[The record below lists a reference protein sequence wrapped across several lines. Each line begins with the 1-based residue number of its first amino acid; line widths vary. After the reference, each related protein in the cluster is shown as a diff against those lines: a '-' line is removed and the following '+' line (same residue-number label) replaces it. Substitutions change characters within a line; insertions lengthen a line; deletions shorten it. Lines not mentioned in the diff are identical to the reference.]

1 MIMKNIKITIIKVLS
16 VLFVITL
23 VALLASIAENRQ
35 LQGDLDRQISNVS
48 ALTYDIK
55 YDKLDDSLPVAQNTA
70 LQAKV
75 SELEQLHLTDTKLI
89 KDLKVKLKDVQAQHT
104 LSAETA
110 DTVSIAPVPGTADS
124 VFAYNDKWLSLHI
137 DIPKRECQ
145 YIAYDSLTTIVSR
158 TYKHRFLWWRWGTKG
173 YEVRIVSFNPH
184 ARIKYS
190 RYIEVEK

>member
-1 MIMKNIKITIIKVLS
+1 MKDIKLNIIKVLS
-16 VLFVITL
+16 VLLVIAL
-23 VALLASIAENRQ
+23 VACFVSVTENKR
-35 LQGDLDRQISNVS
+35 LQGDLDRQTSNVG

-75 SELEQLHLTDTKLI
+75 AELERLHLADTRLI

-145 YIAYDSLTTIVSR
+145 YVAYDSLTTIVSR

>member
-1 MIMKNIKITIIKVLS
+1 MKDIKLNIIKVLS
-16 VLFVITL
+16 VLLVIAL
-23 VALLASIAENRQ
+23 VACFVSVTENKR
-35 LQGDLDRQISNVS
+35 LQGDLDRQTSNVG

-75 SELEQLHLTDTKLI
+75 AELERLHLADTRLI
-89 KDLKVKLKDVQAQHT
+89 KDLKVKLKDVQALHT
-104 LSAETA
+104 MSAETA
-110 DTVSIAPVPGTADS
+110 DTVIIAPVPGTADS
-124 VFAYNDKWLSLHI
+124 VFAYKDQWLSLHI

-158 TYKHRFLWWRWGTKG
+158 TYKHKFLWWRWGTKG

-184 ARIKYS
+184 SQIKYS
-190 RYIEVEK
+190 RYIEVVK

>member
-1 MIMKNIKITIIKVLS
+1 MKDIKLNIIKVLS
-16 VLFVITL
+16 VLLVIAL
-23 VALLASIAENRQ
+23 VACFVSVTENKR
-35 LQGDLDRQISNVS
+35 LQGDLDRQTSNVG

-75 SELEQLHLTDTKLI
+75 AELERLHLADTRLI
-89 KDLKVKLKDVQAQHT
+89 KDLKVKLKDVQALHT
-104 LSAETA
+104 MSAETA
-110 DTVSIAPVPGTADS
+110 DTVIIAPVPGTADS
-124 VFAYNDKWLSLHI
+124 VFAYKDQWLSLHI

-158 TYKHRFLWWRWGTKG
+158 TYKHKFLWWRWGTKG

-184 ARIKYS
+184 SKIKYS
-190 RYIEVEK
+190 RYIEVVK

>member
-1 MIMKNIKITIIKVLS
+1 MKDIKITIINVLS

-23 VALLASIAENRQ
+23 AALLAIISENRQ
-35 LQGDLDRQISNVS
+35 LQGDLDRQTSNVS

-55 YDKLDDSLPVAQNTA
+55 YDKLNDSLPVAQNTA

-110 DTVSIAPVPGTADS
+110 DTVIITPVPGTADS
-124 VFAYNDKWLSLHI
+124 DRKSV
-137 DIPKRECQ
+137 
-145 YIAYDSLTTIVSR
+145 V
-158 TYKHRFLWWRWGTKG
+158 
-173 YEVRIVSFNPH
+173 
-184 ARIKYS
+184 
-190 RYIEVEK
+190 

>member
-1 MIMKNIKITIIKVLS
+1 MKDIKLNIIKVLS
-16 VLFVITL
+16 VLLVIAL
-23 VALLASIAENRQ
+23 VACFVSVTENKR
-35 LQGDLDRQISNVS
+35 LQGDLDRQTSNVG

-75 SELEQLHLTDTKLI
+75 AELERLHLADTRLI
-89 KDLKVKLKDVQAQHT
+89 KDLKVKLKDVQALHSM
-104 LSAETA
+104 SAETA
-110 DTVSIAPVPGTADS
+110 DTVIIAPVPGTADS
-124 VFAYNDKWLSLHI
+124 VFAYKDQWLSLHI

-145 YIAYDSLTTIVSR
+145 YITYDSLTTIVSR
-158 TYKHRFLWWRWGTKG
+158 TYKHKFLWWRWGTKG

-190 RYIEVEK
+190 RYIEVKK

>member
-1 MIMKNIKITIIKVLS
+1 MKDIKLNIIKVLS
-16 VLFVITL
+16 VLLVIAL
-23 VALLASIAENRQ
+23 VACFVSVTENKR
-35 LQGDLDRQISNVS
+35 LQGDLDRQTSNVG

-75 SELEQLHLTDTKLI
+75 AELERLHLADTRLI
-89 KDLKVKLKDVQAQHT
+89 KDLKVKLKDVQALHT
-104 LSAETA
+104 MSAETA
-110 DTVSIAPVPGTADS
+110 DTVIIAPVPGTADS
-124 VFAYNDKWLSLHI
+124 VFAYKDQWLSLHI

-158 TYKHRFLWWRWGTKG
+158 TYKHKFLWWRWGTKG

>member
-1 MIMKNIKITIIKVLS
+1 MKDIKLNIIKVLS
-16 VLFVITL
+16 VLLVIAL
-23 VALLASIAENRQ
+23 VACFVSVTENKR
-35 LQGDLDRQISNVS
+35 LQGDLDRQTSNVG

-75 SELEQLHLTDTKLI
+75 AELERLHLADTRLI
-89 KDLKVKLKDVQAQHT
+89 KDLKVKLKDVQALHT
-104 LSAETA
+104 MSAETA
-110 DTVSIAPVPGTADS
+110 DTVIIAPVPGTADS
-124 VFAYNDKWLSLHI
+124 VFAYKDQWLSLHI

>member
-1 MIMKNIKITIIKVLS
+1 MKDIKLNIIKVLS
-16 VLFVITL
+16 VLLVIAL
-23 VALLASIAENRQ
+23 VACFVSVTENKR
-35 LQGDLDRQISNVS
+35 LQGDLDRQTSNVG

-110 DTVSIAPVPGTADS
+110 DTVIIAPVPGTADS

-158 TYKHRFLWWRWGTKG
+158 TYKHKFLWWRWGTKG

-184 ARIKYS
+184 SQIKYS
-190 RYIEVEK
+190 RYIEVVK